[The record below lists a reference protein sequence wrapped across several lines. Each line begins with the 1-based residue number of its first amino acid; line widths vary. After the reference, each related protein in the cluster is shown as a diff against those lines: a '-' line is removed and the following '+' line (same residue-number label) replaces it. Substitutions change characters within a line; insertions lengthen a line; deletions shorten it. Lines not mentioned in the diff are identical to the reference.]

1 MKKLLTFL
9 CLSFFAVSSAN
20 SEISVGISGTLGM
33 LDAEGKETISGATGG
48 DVTWGATSANAR
60 SAATATA
67 ATTQNDTEDL
77 IIGYG
82 ALWAEGHLGSNIR
95 AGFSIVPY
103 ALESETTE
111 NARNDN
117 CTQAE
122 AHLSSNSSAGV
133 CTETTN
139 KVQVDLVNLMS
150 LYLSYH
156 TDAFFVK
163 AGVMSGDLETDES
176 LSTGSKYGDASLEG
190 TFLGAGIE
198 RDLGTDMFVR
208 TEVLFTKFDDIKL
221 TGTGSDN
228 TTTID
233 VTNLDG
239 MNASV
244 SVGKTF

>member
-9 CLSFFAVSSAN
+9 CLSFFAISSAN

-33 LDAEGKETISGATGG
+33 LDADGKETISGSTNAGT
-48 DVTWGATSANAR
+48 TWGATAAADR
-60 SAATATA
+60 AATATA
-67 ATTQNDTEDL
+67 ATSQNDSEDL

-82 ALWAEGHLGSNIR
+82 SLWAEGHLGSNVR
-95 AGFSIVPY
+95 AGLSYVPY

-111 NARNDN
+111 NTRVDN
-117 CTQAE
+117 CAQAHP
-122 AHLSSNSSAGV
+122 AAGVTPFACSSA
-133 CTETTN
+133 TN

-156 TDAFFVK
+156 ADSFFLK

-176 LSTGSKYGDASLEG
+176 LSTGAKYGDASLEG
-190 TFLGAGIE
+190 TFVGGGIE

-208 TEVLFTKFDDIKL
+208 TEVLFTQFDDIKL
-221 TGTGSDN
+221 TASGTDN
-228 TTTID
+228 TNTID
-233 VTNLDG
+233 VTNLG
-239 MNASV
+239 GINASV